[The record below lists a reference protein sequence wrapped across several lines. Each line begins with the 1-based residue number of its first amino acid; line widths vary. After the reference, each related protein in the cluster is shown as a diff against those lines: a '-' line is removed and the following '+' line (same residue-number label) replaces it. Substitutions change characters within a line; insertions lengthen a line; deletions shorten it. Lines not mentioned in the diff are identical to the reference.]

1 MVHVEKTIN
10 FMGMRKTA
18 LTISF
23 ILLVISIGSLV
34 TKGLNLGLDFTGG
47 TQLELGFEEPVNLNR
62 IREVLGETGLENP
75 VVVLF
80 GSDTEVLIRTQESM
94 EDEEQRRIERRLVEL
109 DPQASV
115 TEVRR
120 VPSEMVDFTQIV
132 QVSGVSEEQLRESG
146 LFSRALYGSVRF
158 DTVGDSV
165 EVAVERSLDNV
176 YISYLM
182 DAIAEATDSRLELRR
197 SEFVGPQIGEELR
210 DEGGLGLLFA
220 LFVVMA
226 YVALRFQYKFA
237 FGAVLALIHDVIIV
251 VGIFS
256 LLGMEF
262 DLTVLA
268 ALLAVIGYS
277 LNDTIVVYDRIRENF
292 RLMRRGTTEEVI
304 NSSLTQMLERTLITS
319 LTTLMVLL
327 ILFFM
332 GGELIRGFSAALIA
346 GVVIG
351 TYSSIYI
358 SANLLVSL
366 QLTKEDLM
374 PPPKE
379 GEDQEPIAP

>member
-23 ILLVISIGSLV
+23 ILLVLSIGSLV

-94 EDEEQRRIERRLVEL
+94 EDEELRRIERRLRDLE
-109 DPQASV
+109 PEAAV

-132 QVSGVSEEQLRESG
+132 QVSGVSVDQLRESG

-158 DTVGDSV
+158 DTEGDLV

-176 YISYLM
+176 YVSYLM
-182 DAIAEATDSRLELRR
+182 DTIAGATDARLELRR

-304 NSSLTQMLERTLITS
+304 NGSLTQMLERTLVTS

-327 ILFFM
+327 ILFFL
-332 GGELIRGFSAALIA
+332 GGELIRGFAAALIA

-366 QLTKEDLM
+366 KLTKEDLM

-379 GEDQEPIAP
+379 GEEQESLTP

>member
-1 MVHVEKTIN
+1 MHVEKTIN